1 MVRNYPLRASDV
13 KTYDQVFVWN
23 DDLVDFFKVSK
34 HKVIERMQNEGRT
47 LTDYRTRLSDISGR
61 LLFIGSMK

>member
-1 MVRNYPLRASDV
+1 MLRNYPLRPSDV

-23 DDLVDFFKVSK
+23 QDLMDFFKVSK
-34 HKVIERMQNEGRT
+34 HKVIDRMQTEGRT
-47 LTDYRTRLSDISGR
+47 LTDYRSRQSEVSGR